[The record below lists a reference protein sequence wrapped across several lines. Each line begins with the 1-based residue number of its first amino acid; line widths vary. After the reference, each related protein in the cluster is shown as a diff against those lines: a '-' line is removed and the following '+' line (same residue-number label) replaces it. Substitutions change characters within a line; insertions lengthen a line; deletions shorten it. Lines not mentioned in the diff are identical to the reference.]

1 MHRLLIVASLLLGST
16 AAGADEG
23 WVELFNG
30 RNLDGWETVGKQS
43 WEAVDGVLACTGEG
57 AGWLSTVKEYG
68 DFELEL
74 EFWLPPAGNSGV
86 FLRAPR
92 EGNPAYNGL
101 EIQVLD
107 DRSEKYEDLRPE
119 QFTGSVYDV
128 VAASQHVTRPAGEWN
143 TMRIVCRGPHIEV
156 ALNGVEVV
164 NADLDKYPDKDAEH
178 PGLKRKRGYIG
189 LQNHSSIV
197 QYRNIR
203 LKELP

>member
-1 MHRLLIVASLLLGST
+1 MRSALIAASLLLLSAPVG
-16 AAGADEG
+16 AGDD

-30 RNLDGWETVGKQS
+30 KNLEGWETVGKQS
-43 WEAVDGVLACTGEG
+43 WEAVDGVLACTGQG
-57 AGWLSTVKEYG
+57 AGWLSTIKEYG

-107 DRSEKYEDLRPE
+107 DQSDKYEDLRPE

-128 VAASQHVTRPAGEWN
+128 VAASQHVTKPAGEWN
-143 TMRIVCRGPHIEV
+143 TMKIVYRGPHITV
-156 ALNGVEVV
+156 TLNDKQVV
-164 NADLDKYPDKDAEH
+164 DADLDKYPDKDATH

-189 LQNHSSIV
+189 LQNHSSVV

-203 LKELP
+203 LKELE

>member
-1 MHRLLIVASLLLGST
+1 MHRLLIVASLLLL
-16 AAGADEG
+16 AAPAGAEDG

-43 WEAVDGVLACTGEG
+43 WEAVNGVLACTGEG
-57 AGWLSTVKEYG
+57 AGWLSTIKEYG

-128 VAASQHVTRPAGEWN
+128 VPASEHVTKPAGEWN
-143 TMRIVCRGPHIEV
+143 KMRIVCRGPHIDV
-156 ALNGVEVV
+156 TLNGTQVV
-164 NADLDKYPDKDAEH
+164 NAELDKYPAKDAEH
-178 PGLKRKRGYIG
+178 PGLKRSRGYIG

-203 LKELP
+203 LKPLD